1 MHLGDGSTSQPSGQ
15 GAPKRHRRDRLAMVV
30 PNDES
35 LPRHVLV
42 LPDAARHEI
51 ACASDGLRESRVAVG
66 KVDPL
71 QVLEDLIAVENV
83 KIKSGARSETALSKK
98 MFRFCIEKA
107 VLQGYIGSSVAIRIQ
122 VRPAERDVRSPCD

>member
-1 MHLGDGSTSQPSGQ
+1 
-15 GAPKRHRRDRLAMVV
+15 MVV

-35 LPRHVLV
+35 LPRHILV

-83 KIKSGARSETALSKK
+83 KIKAGHGLKPYCPRECSGPVSGQSHMALVVEGGGGGGGGGWIKTG
-98 MFRFCIEKA
+98 
-107 VLQGYIGSSVAIRIQ
+107 V
-122 VRPAERDVRSPCD
+122 

>member
-1 MHLGDGSTSQPSGQ
+1 MHLGDGSTSQPSWQ
-15 GAPKRHRRDRLAMVV
+15 GAPKRHRRDRLAMGV

-35 LPRHVLV
+35 LPRRVLV

-71 QVLEDLIAVENV
+71 QVSLQVLEDLIAVENV
-83 KIKSGARSETALSKK
+83 KIKAGHGLKPYCPRKGSG
-98 MFRFCIEKA
+98 
-107 VLQGYIGSSVAIRIQ
+107 SV
-122 VRPAERDVRSPCD
+122 

>member
-1 MHLGDGSTSQPSGQ
+1 MHLGEGSTSQPSGQ

-83 KIKSGARSETALSKK
+83 KIKAGHGLKPHCPRKCSSPASW
-98 MFRFCIEKA
+98 A
-107 VLQGYIGSSVAIRIQ
+107 V
-122 VRPAERDVRSPCD
+122 